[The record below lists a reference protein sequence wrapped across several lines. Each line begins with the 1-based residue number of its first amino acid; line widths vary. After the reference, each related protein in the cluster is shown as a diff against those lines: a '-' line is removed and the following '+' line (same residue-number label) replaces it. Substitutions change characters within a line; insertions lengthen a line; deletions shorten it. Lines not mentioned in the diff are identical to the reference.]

1 MPGISIHVVDVSRGV
16 VAVGMSVAVFQVNA
30 AGGRQVIGKG
40 LIGANG
46 TLGIAALG
54 CTQAVGTYEVDFGVA
69 EYYRAQAIDLN
80 QTPFL
85 GVVTYR
91 FGLADPAAH
100 IHLPLKCTPW
110 GYSCFRGGA

>member
-16 VAVGMSVAVFQVNA
+16 VAIGMSVAVFRVNA
-30 AGGRQVIGKG
+30 AGGREAIGEG
-40 LIGANG
+40 LIGASG
-46 TLGIAALG
+46 TLDIAALS
-54 CTQAVGTYEVDFGVA
+54 CTQAVGTYELDFGIA
-69 EYYRAQAIDLN
+69 TYYRAQGLELHPP
-80 QTPFL
+80 PFL